1 MPTQHVPCFGL
12 VLCGGQSSR
21 MGTDKAFI
29 TYHQEPQYIHVHDM
43 LASHCEAVY
52 ISCNASQLHHIK
64 DAYKTIVDHPIY
76 KDAGPM
82 TGLLSAFHQHPEA
95 SWLVIGCDYPF
106 LTSDDLQSL
115 AQNRDAG
122 FDAVCFKNLAT
133 EMDEP
138 LIAWY
143 GKQLYPALSTA
154 FHHQQTSLRFLLGQ
168 VNTLRLIPNDLL
180 TLRSV
185 DLPAR

>member
-1 MPTQHVPCFGL
+1 MPNLPVPCYGL

-29 TYHQEPQYIHVHDM
+29 TYHQHPQYIHVHNM
-43 LASHCEAVY
+43 LASLCETVY
-52 ISCNASQLHHIK
+52 VSCNASQLHAIEN
-64 DAYKTIVDHPIY
+64 AYKSIVDHPIY

-95 SWLVIGCDYPF
+95 SWLVVGCDYPY
-106 LTSDDLQSL
+106 LTSEDLASL
-115 AQNRDAG
+115 AQNRNAG
-122 FDAVCFKNLAT
+122 FDAVCFKNMET
-133 EMDEP
+133 ELDEP

-143 GKQLYPALSTA
+143 GKQLYPVLSA
-154 FHHQQTSLRFLLGQ
+154 AYHQQQTSLRLVLGQ

-185 DLPAR
+185 DQPSR